1 MKKRVVILGST
12 GSIGRQTLDILR
24 SQKDMF
30 ETLALAAGS
39 NEELLKEQIAEFQP
53 AYAGLAQEPSSFLRA
68 EKRIQTGAGTM
79 ESLASLPQADIVVI
93 GISGI
98 AALAPLLA
106 ALNAGKTVALAN
118 KESIVCGHMLVEE
131 ALKTP
136 GAKIIPV
143 DSEQSAIFQCLERS
157 GKDRNELHSVILTAS
172 GGSFW
177 RMSSEELKRIT
188 PQQASY
194 HPVWK
199 MGKKITVDSA
209 TLFNKGLEVI
219 EAGYLFNLEKKQIR
233 VLVHPQSII
242 HSMVEYVDGAVLAQL
257 GVPDMR
263 LAIQY
268 AMTYPERKAGTSE
281 RLSLAEIGSLTFY
294 DPKELPFR
302 SIDLAY
308 AAYEEGNVLPVV
320 YNGANEAAVE
330 MFLAGQIGFC
340 DIECA
345 VADTMEK
352 CAGLPAVH
360 SLQEILALDC
370 TAKRF
375 VKEWAKI

>member
-1 MKKRVVILGST
+1 MKKRVVVLGST

-24 SQKDMF
+24 SKKDMF

-39 NEELLKEQIAEFQP
+39 NEVLLKEQISEFRP
-53 AYAGLAQEPSSFLRA
+53 AYAGLAQEANSVLCG
-68 EKRIQTGAGTM
+68 EKWIQTGASMM
-79 ESLASLPQADIVVI
+79 ENLASLPQADIVVI

-98 AALAPLLA
+98 AALPPLLA
-106 ALNAGKTVALAN
+106 ALYAGKTVALAN

-136 GAKIIPV
+136 GAKILPV
-143 DSEQSAIFQCLERS
+143 DSEQSAIFQCLEQN
-157 GKDRNELHSVILTAS
+157 GKDRAGLHSVILTAS

-177 RMSSEELKRIT
+177 RMSREDLKQIT

-209 TLFNKGLEVI
+209 TLFNKGLEII
-219 EAGYLFNLEKKQIR
+219 EAGYLFQLKKNQIR

-242 HSMVEYVDGAVLAQL
+242 HSMVEYVDGTVLAQL

-268 AMTYPERKAGTSE
+268 ALTYPERKLGATN
-281 RLSLAEIGSLTFY
+281 RLSLAQIGSLTFH

-302 SIDLAY
+302 SLDLAY

-330 MFLAGQIGFC
+330 MFLAGRIGFC
-340 DIECA
+340 DIECV
-345 VADTMEK
+345 VAEAMEK
-352 CAGLPAVH
+352 YAGMPAVH
-360 SLQEILALDC
+360 SLQEILALDSA
-370 TAKRF
+370 AKRF
-375 VKEWAKI
+375 VKEWAKN